1 MYSAPAMSTS
11 TLISKHRLIGLY
23 ALTAVLMVGYGA
35 IFSLLAEIRNT
46 FGFSAT
52 GVGFIGAAAFI
63 SGFIAQL
70 GLSRY
75 ADLGYGSLMM
85 KAGLLFCIGAT
96 AWMVFADS
104 LPEWIASRGALGFG
118 AGMVRPAIKRLVFI
132 DNPANAGYALGVLA
146 AYETAGFLI
155 GPVIAAFIN
164 TWFGL
169 SETFVLLTI
178 LLVIVFPLVV
188 GVHVPAAKTPP
199 GKAILLEL
207 IKLPAMQSCLA
218 MGAAFWITMGVFEV
232 IWAIFLSDLGATQI
246 FIGLSMSLFGLPM
259 VFISPRAG
267 SLAQR
272 RGPLRVAILSI
283 GVAILC
289 MFSYGFI
296 DNIWVICIPLC
307 IHAIADAFTM
317 PATQFAVA
325 RASGED
331 AIASGQGLF
340 GAIGMLIAAVTA
352 SVGGWLYD
360 LSGASGLWW
369 ISASAMIALMLIA
382 WWRGGDL
389 RQPPPTHDKA
399 V

>member
-1 MYSAPAMSTS
+1 MYSAAAMPTS

-85 KAGLLFCIGAT
+85 KAGLLFCIAAT

-118 AGMVRPAIKRLVFI
+118 AGIVRPAIKRLVFI

-155 GPVIAAFIN
+155 GPVIAAFVN

-178 LLVIVFPLVV
+178 LLIIVFPLVV

-352 SVGGWLYD
+352 SAGGWLYD

-369 ISASAMIALMLIA
+369 ISASAMIVLLLIA

-389 RQPPPTHDKA
+389 RQPPRTHDNA

>member
-85 KAGLLFCIGAT
+85 KAGLLFCIAAT

-188 GVHVPAAKTPP
+188 GVRVPAAKTPP

-352 SVGGWLYD
+352 SAGGLLYD

-369 ISASAMIALMLIA
+369 ISASAMIVLMLIA

-389 RQPPPTHDKA
+389 RQPPPSHEKA

>member
-1 MYSAPAMSTS
+1 MYSAAAMPTS

-23 ALTAVLMVGYGA
+23 ALTVVLMVGYGA

-85 KAGLLFCIGAT
+85 KAGLLFCIAAT

-118 AGMVRPAIKRLVFI
+118 AGVVRPAIKRLVFI

-155 GPVIAAFIN
+155 GPVIAAFVN

-352 SVGGWLYD
+352 SAGGWLYD

-369 ISASAMIALMLIA
+369 ISASAMIVLLLIA
-382 WWRGGDL
+382 WWRGDDL
-389 RQPPPTHDKA
+389 RQPPRTHNKA

>member
-1 MYSAPAMSTS
+1 MYSAAAMPTS

-23 ALTAVLMVGYGA
+23 ALTVVLMVGYGA

-85 KAGLLFCIGAT
+85 KAGLLFCIAAT

-155 GPVIAAFIN
+155 GPVIAAFVN

-178 LLVIVFPLVV
+178 LLIIVFPLVV

-352 SVGGWLYD
+352 SAGGWLYD

-369 ISASAMIALMLIA
+369 ISASAMIVLLLIA

-389 RQPPPTHDKA
+389 RQPPRTLDKA

>member
-1 MYSAPAMSTS
+1 MYSAAAMPTS

-23 ALTAVLMVGYGA
+23 ALTVVLMVGYGA

-85 KAGLLFCIGAT
+85 KAGLLFCIAAT

-155 GPVIAAFIN
+155 GPVIAAFVN

-178 LLVIVFPLVV
+178 LLIIVFPLVV

-199 GKAILLEL
+199 GKAILFEL

-352 SVGGWLYD
+352 SAGGWLYD

-369 ISASAMIALMLIA
+369 ISASAMIVLLLIA

-389 RQPPPTHDKA
+389 RQPPRTHDKA

>member
-1 MYSAPAMSTS
+1 MYSAAAMPTS

-85 KAGLLFCIGAT
+85 KAGLLFCIAAT

-118 AGMVRPAIKRLVFI
+118 AGIVRPAIKRLVFI

-155 GPVIAAFIN
+155 GPVIAAFVN

-178 LLVIVFPLVV
+178 LLIIVFPLVV

-218 MGAAFWITMGVFEV
+218 MGAAFWITIGVFEV

-352 SVGGWLYD
+352 SAGGWLYD

-369 ISASAMIALMLIA
+369 ISASAMIVLLLIA

-389 RQPPPTHDKA
+389 RQPPRTHDKA

>member
-1 MYSAPAMSTS
+1 MSTS
-11 TLISKHRLIGLY
+11 TAISKHKLVGLY
-23 ALTAVLMVGYGA
+23 LTTAILMVSYGA
-35 IFSLLAEIRNT
+35 IFSLLAEIRDT

-75 ADLGYGSLMM
+75 ADLGYGNLMM
-85 KAGLLFCIGAT
+85 KAGLLSCIIAT
-96 AWMVFADS
+96 VWMVFADS
-104 LPEWIASRGALGFG
+104 LPEWIGSRAALGFG
-118 AGMVRPAIKRLVFI
+118 AGMVRPAIRRLVLV
-132 DNPANAGYALGVLA
+132 DDPSRAGHSLGILA

-155 GPVIAAFIN
+155 GPAIAAFIN

-169 SETFVLLTI
+169 SETFVVLTF
-178 LLVIVFPLVV
+178 LLVVVFPMVS
-188 GVHVPAAKTPP
+188 GMNVPAAKTPP
-199 GKAILLEL
+199 GKTIVLEL
-207 IKLPAMQSCLA
+207 IKSPAMQSCLA
-218 MGAAFWITMGVFEV
+218 MGAAFWITIGVFEV

-259 VFISPRAG
+259 IFISPRTG
-267 SLAQR
+267 SMAQN
-272 RGPLRVAILSI
+272 RGPLNITILSI

-289 MFSYGFI
+289 MCSYGFI
-296 DNIWVICIPLC
+296 DSIWIICIPLC

-325 RASGED
+325 TASGED

-340 GAIGMLIAAVTA
+340 GATGMLVAAITGSA
-352 SVGGWLYD
+352 SGWLYD

-369 ISASAMIALMLIA
+369 ISASAMTALMLVA

-389 RQPPPTHDKA
+389 RQPPPNTPKA
-399 V
+399 I

>member
-1 MYSAPAMSTS
+1 MYSAAAMPTS

-85 KAGLLFCIGAT
+85 KAGLLFCIAAT

-118 AGMVRPAIKRLVFI
+118 AGIVRPAIKRLVFI

-155 GPVIAAFIN
+155 GPVIAAFVN

-178 LLVIVFPLVV
+178 LLIIVFPLVV

-199 GKAILLEL
+199 GKAILFEL

-267 SLAQR
+267 SLAQH

-283 GVAILC
+283 GAAILC

-352 SVGGWLYD
+352 SAGGWLYD

-369 ISASAMIALMLIA
+369 ISASAMIVLLLIA

-389 RQPPPTHDKA
+389 RQPPRTLDKA

>member
-11 TLISKHRLIGLY
+11 ALISKHRLIGLY

-85 KAGLLFCIGAT
+85 KAGLLFCIAAT

-199 GKAILLEL
+199 GKAIILEL

-272 RGPLRVAILSI
+272 SGPLRVAILSI

-352 SVGGWLYD
+352 SAGGLLYD

-369 ISASAMIALMLIA
+369 ISASAMIVLMLIA

-389 RQPPPTHDKA
+389 RQPPPSHGKA

>member
-1 MYSAPAMSTS
+1 MYSAPAMPTS

-23 ALTAVLMVGYGA
+23 ALTVVLMVGYGA

-85 KAGLLFCIGAT
+85 KAGLLFCIAAT

-155 GPVIAAFIN
+155 GPVIAAFVN

-178 LLVIVFPLVV
+178 LLIIVFPLVV

-352 SVGGWLYD
+352 SAGGWLYD

-369 ISASAMIALMLIA
+369 ISASAMIVLLLIA

-389 RQPPPTHDKA
+389 RQPPRTLDKA

>member
-155 GPVIAAFIN
+155 GPVIAAFVN

>member
-1 MYSAPAMSTS
+1 MYSAAAMPTS

-85 KAGLLFCIGAT
+85 KAGLLFCIAAT

-104 LPEWIASRGALGFG
+104 LPEWITSRGALGFG

-155 GPVIAAFIN
+155 GPVIAAFVN

-178 LLVIVFPLVV
+178 LLIIVFPLVV

-352 SVGGWLYD
+352 SAGGWLYD

-369 ISASAMIALMLIA
+369 ISASAMIVLLLIA

-389 RQPPPTHDKA
+389 RQPPRTHDKA

>member
-1 MYSAPAMSTS
+1 MYSAAAMPTS

-23 ALTAVLMVGYGA
+23 ALTVVLMVGYGA

-85 KAGLLFCIGAT
+85 KAGLLFCIAAT

-155 GPVIAAFIN
+155 GPVIAAFVN

-178 LLVIVFPLVV
+178 LLIIVFPLVV

-352 SVGGWLYD
+352 SAGGWLYD

-369 ISASAMIALMLIA
+369 ISASAMIVLLLIA

-389 RQPPPTHDKA
+389 RQPPRTHDKA

>member
-1 MYSAPAMSTS
+1 MYSAAAMPTS

-23 ALTAVLMVGYGA
+23 ALTVVLMVGYGA

-85 KAGLLFCIGAT
+85 KAGLLFCIAAT

-118 AGMVRPAIKRLVFI
+118 AGIVRPAIKRLVFI

-155 GPVIAAFIN
+155 GPVIAAFVN

-178 LLVIVFPLVV
+178 LLIIVFPLVV

-352 SVGGWLYD
+352 SAGGWLYD

-369 ISASAMIALMLIA
+369 ISASAMIVLLLIA

-389 RQPPPTHDKA
+389 RQPPRTHDNA

>member
-1 MYSAPAMSTS
+1 MSTS
-11 TLISKHRLIGLY
+11 ALISKHRLIGLY

-70 GLSRY
+70 GLSRC

-85 KAGLLFCIGAT
+85 KAGLLFCIAAT

-118 AGMVRPAIKRLVFI
+118 AGVVRPAIKRLVFI

-352 SVGGWLYD
+352 SAGGLLYD

-369 ISASAMIALMLIA
+369 ISASAMIVLMLIA

-389 RQPPPTHDKA
+389 RQPPPSHGKA

>member
-1 MYSAPAMSTS
+1 
-11 TLISKHRLIGLY
+11 
-23 ALTAVLMVGYGA
+23 MVGYGA
-35 IFSLLAEIRNT
+35 IFSLLAEIRDS

-52 GVGFIGAAAFI
+52 GVGFIGAAAFV

-75 ADLGYGSLMM
+75 ADLGYGSIMM
-85 KAGLLFCIGAT
+85 KVGLFFCIAAT

-104 LPEWIASRGALGFG
+104 LPEWIASRAALGFG
-118 AGMVRPAIKRLVFI
+118 AGIVRPAIRRLVFI
-132 DNPANAGYALGVLA
+132 DNPTNAGYALGVLA

-155 GPVIAAFIN
+155 GPAIAAFVN
-164 TWFGL
+164 TGFGL
-169 SETFVLLTI
+169 SETFVVLTI
-178 LLVIVFPLVV
+178 LLVVVFPLVI
-188 GVHVPAAKTPP
+188 GVQVPAAKIPP
-199 GKAILLEL
+199 GKTIVLEL
-207 IKLPAMQSCLA
+207 IKWPAMQSCLA
-218 MGAAFWITMGVFEV
+218 MGAAFWITIGVFEV

-246 FIGLSMSLFGLPM
+246 FIGLSMSFFGLPM
-259 VFISPRAG
+259 IFISPRAG
-267 SLAQR
+267 ALAQS

-296 DNIWVICIPLC
+296 DNLWVICIPLC
-307 IHAIADAFTM
+307 IHAITDAFTM

-340 GAIGMLIAAVTA
+340 GAVGMLVAAVTA
-352 SVGGWLYD
+352 SAGGWLYD

-369 ISASAMIALMLIA
+369 ISASAMMVLMLIA

-389 RQPPPTHDKA
+389 REPPRTHYKTG
-399 V
+399 

>member
-85 KAGLLFCIGAT
+85 KAGLLFCIAAT

-155 GPVIAAFIN
+155 GPVIAAFVN

>member
-1 MYSAPAMSTS
+1 MYSAAAMPTS

-23 ALTAVLMVGYGA
+23 ALTVVLMVGYGA

-85 KAGLLFCIGAT
+85 KAGLLFCIAAT

-104 LPEWIASRGALGFG
+104 LPEWITSRGALGFG
-118 AGMVRPAIKRLVFI
+118 AGVVRPAIKRLVFI

-155 GPVIAAFIN
+155 GPVIAAFVN

-207 IKLPAMQSCLA
+207 IKSPAMQSCLA

-352 SVGGWLYD
+352 SAGGWLYD

-369 ISASAMIALMLIA
+369 ISASAMIVLLLIA

-389 RQPPPTHDKA
+389 RQPPRTLDKA

>member
-1 MYSAPAMSTS
+1 MSTS

-85 KAGLLFCIGAT
+85 KAGLLFCIAAT

-352 SVGGWLYD
+352 SAGGLLYD

-369 ISASAMIALMLIA
+369 ISASAMIVLMLIA

-389 RQPPPTHDKA
+389 RQPPPSHGKA

>member
-1 MYSAPAMSTS
+1 MSTS
-11 TLISKHRLIGLY
+11 TIISKHQLTGLY
-23 ALTAVLMVGYGA
+23 ILTAILMVGYGA
-35 IFSLLAEIRNT
+35 IFSLLAEIRDS

-52 GVGFIGAAAFI
+52 GVGFIGAAAFV

-75 ADLGYGSLMM
+75 ADLGYGSIMM
-85 KAGLLFCIGAT
+85 KVGLFFCIAAT

-104 LPEWIASRGALGFG
+104 LPEWIASRAALGFG
-118 AGMVRPAIKRLVFI
+118 AGIVRPAIRRLVFI
-132 DNPANAGYALGVLA
+132 DNPTNAGYAVGVLA
-146 AYETAGFLI
+146 AYETAGFLS
-155 GPVIAAFIN
+155 GPAIAAFVN

-169 SETFVLLTI
+169 SETFVVLTI
-178 LLVIVFPLVV
+178 LLVVVFPLVI
-188 GVHVPAAKTPP
+188 GVQVPAAKIPP
-199 GKAILLEL
+199 GKTIVLEL

-218 MGAAFWITMGVFEV
+218 MGAAFWITIGVFEV

-246 FIGLSMSLFGLPM
+246 FIGLSMSFFGLPM
-259 VFISPRAG
+259 IFISPRAG
-267 SLAQR
+267 ALAQR

-296 DNIWVICIPLC
+296 DNLWVICIPLC
-307 IHAIADAFTM
+307 IHAITDAFTM

-340 GAIGMLIAAVTA
+340 GAVGMLVAAVTA
-352 SVGGWLYD
+352 SAGGWLYD

-369 ISASAMIALMLIA
+369 ISASAMMVLMLIA

-389 RQPPPTHDKA
+389 REPPRTHYKTG
-399 V
+399 

>member
-11 TLISKHRLIGLY
+11 ALISKHRLIGLY

-155 GPVIAAFIN
+155 GPVIAAFVN